1 VKFIVCSPWWR
12 HAACHSLLASNHSA
26 SVLLTLPVAALCR
39 AVPPFPSWFE
49 LPSEVDARAW
59 RKQGRHEA
67 EIVAELSFSGE
78 MGCLGRFRSKI
89 RAGKGKRPHGRPV
102 PGPGASFTSEATC
115 STASSSAAA
124 TATSQSQS
132 QDSGATVRPG
142 GSKSSGSASS
152 ARSIPELYEERG
164 ASSLREFGLQ
174 ELHAATS
181 DFSRLLK
188 IGEGGFG
195 SVYKGVVRL
204 PGGPAGGTVVAIKR
218 LNTSGHQVL
227 HFCFHG

>member
-1 VKFIVCSPWWR
+1 MYILF
-12 HAACHSLLASNHSA
+12 
-26 SVLLTLPVAALCR
+26 LPR
-39 AVPPFPSWFE
+39 SAVPPSFLGTSFAALTGLDEHTTAGSVMVAAGSKAEASPQESNADLLFFGTPS
-49 LPSEVDARAW
+49 
-59 RKQGRHEA
+59 
-67 EIVAELSFSGE
+67 LSFFGE
-78 MGCLGRFRSKI
+78 
-89 RAGKGKRPHGRPV
+89 V
-102 PGPGASFTSEATC
+102 PLDLVVTPAECGDSLTGC

-124 TATSQSQS
+124 TSQS

-164 ASSLREFGLQ
+164 ASSLREFGLR

>member
-1 VKFIVCSPWWR
+1 MHR
-12 HAACHSLLASNHSA
+12 ELN
-26 SVLLTLPVAALCR
+26 
-39 AVPPFPSWFE
+39 PSCC
-49 LPSEVDARAW
+49 
-59 RKQGRHEA
+59 
-67 EIVAELSFSGE
+67 SGE
-78 MGCLGRFRSKI
+78 MGCFGRFRNKI
-89 RAGKGKRPHGRPV
+89 RTGKGKRPHEGSSAAAP
-102 PGPGASFTSEATC
+102 AAC
-115 STASSSAAA
+115 SDLSSSAAA
-124 TATSQSQS
+124 TSQSQVS
-132 QDSGATVRPG
+132 SATGRQA
-142 GSKSSGSASS
+142 GSKSSVSASS

-164 ASSLREFGLQ
+164 SNSLREFGLR

-227 HFCFHG
+227 SFGGLGGVSLGCHSCLSCVG

>member
-1 VKFIVCSPWWR
+1 MHR
-12 HAACHSLLASNHSA
+12 ELN
-26 SVLLTLPVAALCR
+26 
-39 AVPPFPSWFE
+39 PSCC
-49 LPSEVDARAW
+49 
-59 RKQGRHEA
+59 
-67 EIVAELSFSGE
+67 SGE
-78 MGCLGRFRSKI
+78 MGCFGRFRNKI
-89 RAGKGKRPHGRPV
+89 RTGKGKRPHEGSAAAP
-102 PGPGASFTSEATC
+102 AAC
-115 STASSSAAA
+115 SDPSSSAVAR
-124 TATSQSQS
+124 SQSQS
-132 QDSGATVRPG
+132 QFSSATGRQAW
-142 GSKSSGSASS
+142 SRSSGSASS

-164 ASSLREFGLQ
+164 SNSLREFGLR

-227 HFCFHG
+227 SFGGLGGLVSRWVIIRVCPA